1 VILPNYINWPVIP
14 SKKSCWYSFSVLWI
28 LLEELCALNV
38 IEVSAEKGYMSG
50 MNIVPEFFEFKIQ
63 IQTPE
68 DLCLFVFNPL
78 LIPRVH
84 LVKCICT

>member
-1 VILPNYINWPVIP
+1 
-14 SKKSCWYSFSVLWI
+14 
-28 LLEELCALNV
+28 
-38 IEVSAEKGYMSG
+38 MSG

-84 LVKCICT
+84 LVKCICTYILVSLTTLSKAQPAKQIFCISNLLGT